1 MDKDRFS
8 DGVFFKWLNQKEIYK
23 KYDNKG
29 RSRRIQAYLDELH
42 EDYIATRPGT
52 DFGENFHG
60 LFGYINE
67 NSNVEKMELS
77 DIKKYV
83 ASKTLN
89 GVDIYKTV
97 ISLSESDAIQYGY
110 TTKEAWKD
118 LLLEKVQEIGR
129 EFDIKPENLE
139 WTASYHSKKSNP
151 HCHLLLWNKNQHLE
165 LQKKPFVRYK
175 RIRKTLSK
183 SIFKQKLKSLYD
195 IKNVSKKEIANLTN
209 EELLKYK
216 EDLKEFYENP
226 DITLRI
232 IDTDEQEKVIID
244 NLKNL
249 KLDKCIYICDI
260 ENPNNFAEI
269 RKIDTDKYEFKNC
282 GEQSILYRKNSF
294 LDTAEFLANFSNLKV
309 FNYKK
314 DLEKYIEQK
323 NNEHIDIENNLRE
336 IMPDIFGI
344 PVLSNKFKEQNFDII
359 LNKITELKS
368 KSNNFENGYKYK
380 YQNPEIK
387 MYINELSKLILN
399 TSEDCRNE
407 FDEYIQTSINVSRI
421 IADINN
427 KKEYEKVKRIA
438 ENEMFTKIGNQILQ
452 FVKEVGFEEYIRK
465 REEWENKKIQFAENQ
480 GIKKANVDL
489 FIKRLESQNARKM
502 ITDIFQMLSE
512 ENISHNAYYN
522 RIRNNNN
529 LSKQAK
535 REIYLK
541 NRMKGNIDWGLER

>member
-29 RSRRIQAYLDELH
+29 RSKRIQAYLDELH

-52 DFGENFHG
+52 DYGEDFHG

-67 NSNVEKMELS
+67 NPNVEKMELE

-83 ASKTLN
+83 ANKTLN
-89 GVDIYKTV
+89 DVDIYKTV

-118 LLLEKVQEIGR
+118 LLLERVKEIGR
-129 EFDIKPENLE
+129 EFGIKPENLE
-139 WTASYHSKKSNP
+139 WTASYHSKKNNP

-175 RIRKTLSK
+175 RIRKALSK
-183 SIFKQKLKSLYD
+183 SVFKLKLKSLYD
-195 IKNVSKKEIANLTN
+195 IKNVSKKQIANLTN
-209 EELLKYK
+209 EELQKYK

-226 DITLRI
+226 DIQLRI
-232 IDTDEQEKVIID
+232 IDTDEQEKVILD
-244 NLKNL
+244 NLKEL
-249 KLDKCIYICDI
+249 ELDKCIYICDI
-260 ENPNNFAEI
+260 EEPNNFTEI
-269 RKIDTDKYEFKNC
+269 KKIDIDKFEFKNC
-282 GEQSILYRKNSF
+282 GEQSILYRQNSF

-309 FNYKK
+309 FNNKK
-314 DLEKYIEQK
+314 DLENYIEQK
-323 NNEHIDIENNLRE
+323 NKEHIDIENNLKE

-344 PVLSNKFKEQNFDII
+344 PVLSNKFREQNFDII

-380 YQNPEIK
+380 YQTPEIK
-387 MYINELSKLILN
+387 MYIDELSKLILN

-427 KKEYEKVKRIA
+427 KKDYEKVKRIA
-438 ENEMFTKIGNQILQ
+438 ENEMFNKIGNQILQ
-452 FVKEVGFEEYIRK
+452 FVKEVSFEEYIRK
-465 REEWENKKIQFAENQ
+465 KQEWENNRIKYEENQ
-480 GIKKANVDL
+480 GIKKSNEEL
-489 FIKRLESQNARKM
+489 SIKRMESKNARKM

-522 RIRNNNN
+522 RIKNSSN

-541 NRMKGNIDWGLER
+541 NRMKGSIDWGLER

>member
-151 HCHLLLWNKNQHLE
+151 HCHLLLWNKNHHLE

-480 GIKKANVDL
+480 GIKKANEDL

>member
-151 HCHLLLWNKNQHLE
+151 HCHLLFWNKNQHLE

-249 KLDKCIYICDI
+249 KLDKYIYICDI

-269 RKIDTDKYEFKNC
+269 RKIDTAKYEFKNC

-480 GIKKANVDL
+480 GIKKANEDL

>member
-42 EDYIATRPGT
+42 EHYIATRPGT

-83 ASKTLN
+83 TSKTLN

-480 GIKKANVDL
+480 GIKKANEDL

>member
-97 ISLSESDAIQYGY
+97 ISLSESDAIQYAY

-151 HCHLLLWNKNQHLE
+151 HCHLLFWNKNQHLE

-480 GIKKANVDL
+480 GIKKANEDL

>member
-269 RKIDTDKYEFKNC
+269 RKIDTAKYEFKNC

-323 NNEHIDIENNLRE
+323 NNEHIDIENKLRE

-480 GIKKANVDL
+480 GIKKANEDL

>member
-1 MDKDRFS
+1 
-8 DGVFFKWLNQKEIYK
+8 
-23 KYDNKG
+23 
-29 RSRRIQAYLDELH
+29 
-42 EDYIATRPGT
+42 
-52 DFGENFHG
+52 
-60 LFGYINE
+60 
-67 NSNVEKMELS
+67 MELS

-323 NNEHIDIENNLRE
+323 NNEHIDIENKLRE

-359 LNKITELKS
+359 LNKITE
-368 KSNNFENGYKYK
+368 
-380 YQNPEIK
+380 
-387 MYINELSKLILN
+387 
-399 TSEDCRNE
+399 
-407 FDEYIQTSINVSRI
+407 
-421 IADINN
+421 
-427 KKEYEKVKRIA
+427 
-438 ENEMFTKIGNQILQ
+438 
-452 FVKEVGFEEYIRK
+452 
-465 REEWENKKIQFAENQ
+465 
-480 GIKKANVDL
+480 
-489 FIKRLESQNARKM
+489 
-502 ITDIFQMLSE
+502 
-512 ENISHNAYYN
+512 
-522 RIRNNNN
+522 
-529 LSKQAK
+529 
-535 REIYLK
+535 
-541 NRMKGNIDWGLER
+541 

>member
-323 NNEHIDIENNLRE
+323 NNEHIDIENKIRE

-480 GIKKANVDL
+480 GIKKANEDL

>member
-42 EDYIATRPGT
+42 EDYIATRAGT

-151 HCHLLLWNKNQHLE
+151 HCHLLFWNKNQHLE

-249 KLDKCIYICDI
+249 KLDKYIYICDI

-269 RKIDTDKYEFKNC
+269 RKIDTAKYEFKNC

-465 REEWENKKIQFAENQ
+465 REEWENKKIQFEENQ
-480 GIKKANVDL
+480 GIKKANEDL

>member
-175 RIRKTLSK
+175 KIRKTLSK

-269 RKIDTDKYEFKNC
+269 RKIDTDKYEFKNY

-294 LDTAEFLANFSNLKV
+294 LDTAEFLANFSNFKV

-480 GIKKANVDL
+480 GIKKANEDL

>member
-42 EDYIATRPGT
+42 EHYIATRPGT

-151 HCHLLLWNKNQHLE
+151 HCHLLFWNKNQHLE

-269 RKIDTDKYEFKNC
+269 RKIDTAKYEFKNC

-480 GIKKANVDL
+480 GIKKANEDL

>member
-151 HCHLLLWNKNQHLE
+151 HCHLLFWNKNQHLE

-269 RKIDTDKYEFKNC
+269 RKIDTAKYEFKNC

-480 GIKKANVDL
+480 GIKKANEDL

-502 ITDIFQMLSE
+502 IIDIFQMLSE

>member
-151 HCHLLLWNKNQHLE
+151 HCHLLFWNKNQHLE

-249 KLDKCIYICDI
+249 KLDKYIYICDI

-269 RKIDTDKYEFKNC
+269 RKIDTAKYEFKNC

-480 GIKKANVDL
+480 GIKKTNEDL

>member
-67 NSNVEKMELS
+67 KSNVEKMELS

-216 EDLKEFYENP
+216 EDLKEVYENP

-269 RKIDTDKYEFKNC
+269 RKIDTAKYEFKNC

-480 GIKKANVDL
+480 GIKKANEDL

-502 ITDIFQMLSE
+502 ITDIFQILSE

>member
-249 KLDKCIYICDI
+249 KLDKYIYICDI

-269 RKIDTDKYEFKNC
+269 RKIDTAKYEFKNC

-480 GIKKANVDL
+480 GIKKANEDL

>member
-175 RIRKTLSK
+175 RIIKTLSK
-183 SIFKQKLKSLYD
+183 SIFKQKLKRLYD

-480 GIKKANVDL
+480 GIKKANEDL

>member
-42 EDYIATRPGT
+42 EYYIATRPGT

-314 DLEKYIEQK
+314 DLEKYIEKK

-480 GIKKANVDL
+480 GIKKANEDL

>member
-151 HCHLLLWNKNQHLE
+151 HCHLLFWNKNQHLE

-249 KLDKCIYICDI
+249 KLDKYIYICDI

-269 RKIDTDKYEFKNC
+269 RKIDTAKYEFKNC

-368 KSNNFENGYKYK
+368 KSNNFENGYKHK

-480 GIKKANVDL
+480 GIKKANEDL

>member
-29 RSRRIQAYLDELH
+29 RSKRIQAYLDELH

-52 DFGENFHG
+52 DYGEDFHG

-67 NSNVEKMELS
+67 NPNVEKMELE

-83 ASKTLN
+83 ANKTLN
-89 GVDIYKTV
+89 DVDIYKTV

-118 LLLEKVQEIGR
+118 LLLERVKEIGR
-129 EFDIKPENLE
+129 EFGIKPENLE
-139 WTASYHSKKSNP
+139 WTASYHSKKNNP

-175 RIRKTLSK
+175 RIRKALSK
-183 SIFKQKLKSLYD
+183 SVFKLKLKSLYD
-195 IKNVSKKEIANLTN
+195 IKNVSKKQIANLTN
-209 EELLKYK
+209 EELQKYK

-226 DITLRI
+226 DIQLRI
-232 IDTDEQEKVIID
+232 IDTDEQEKVILD
-244 NLKNL
+244 NLKEL
-249 KLDKCIYICDI
+249 ELDKCIYICDI
-260 ENPNNFAEI
+260 EEPNNFTEI
-269 RKIDTDKYEFKNC
+269 KKIDIDKFEFKNC
-282 GEQSILYRKNSF
+282 GEQSILYRQNSF

-309 FNYKK
+309 FNNKK
-314 DLEKYIEQK
+314 DLENYIEQK
-323 NNEHIDIENNLRE
+323 NKEHIDIENNLKE

-344 PVLSNKFKEQNFDII
+344 PVLSNKFREQNFDII

-380 YQNPEIK
+380 YQTPEIK
-387 MYINELSKLILN
+387 MYIDELSKLILN

-427 KKEYEKVKRIA
+427 KKDYEKVKRIA
-438 ENEMFTKIGNQILQ
+438 ENEMFNKIGNQILQ
-452 FVKEVGFEEYIRK
+452 FVKEVSFEEYIRK
-465 REEWENKKIQFAENQ
+465 KQEWENNRIKYEENQ
-480 GIKKANVDL
+480 GIKKANEEL
-489 FIKRLESQNARKM
+489 SIKRMESKNARKM

-522 RIRNNNN
+522 RIRNSSN

-535 REIYLK
+535 REIYLR

>member
-269 RKIDTDKYEFKNC
+269 RKIDTDKYEFKNF

-480 GIKKANVDL
+480 GIKKANEDL

>member
-29 RSRRIQAYLDELH
+29 RSKRIQAYLDELH

-52 DFGENFHG
+52 DYGEDFHG

-67 NSNVEKMELS
+67 NPNVEKMELE

-83 ASKTLN
+83 ANKTLN
-89 GVDIYKTV
+89 DVDIYKTV

-118 LLLEKVQEIGR
+118 LLLERVKEIGR
-129 EFDIKPENLE
+129 EFGIKPENLE
-139 WTASYHSKKSNP
+139 WTASYHSKKNNP

-175 RIRKTLSK
+175 RIRKALSK
-183 SIFKQKLKSLYD
+183 SVFKLKLKSLYD
-195 IKNVSKKEIANLTN
+195 IKNVSKKQIANLTN
-209 EELLKYK
+209 EELQKYK

-226 DITLRI
+226 DIQLRI
-232 IDTDEQEKVIID
+232 IDTDEQEKVILD
-244 NLKNL
+244 NLKEL
-249 KLDKCIYICDI
+249 ELDKCIYICDI
-260 ENPNNFAEI
+260 EEPNNFTKI
-269 RKIDTDKYEFKNC
+269 KKIDIDKFEFKNC
-282 GEQSILYRKNSF
+282 GEQSILYRQNSF

-309 FNYKK
+309 FNNKK
-314 DLEKYIEQK
+314 DLENYIEQK
-323 NNEHIDIENNLRE
+323 NKEHIDIENNLKE

-344 PVLSNKFKEQNFDII
+344 PVLSNKFREQNFDII

-380 YQNPEIK
+380 YQTPEIK
-387 MYINELSKLILN
+387 MYIDELSKLILN

-427 KKEYEKVKRIA
+427 KKDYEKVKRIA
-438 ENEMFTKIGNQILQ
+438 ENEMFNKIGNQILQ
-452 FVKEVGFEEYIRK
+452 FVKEVSFEEYIRK
-465 REEWENKKIQFAENQ
+465 KQEWENNRIKYEENQ
-480 GIKKANVDL
+480 GIKKANEEL
-489 FIKRLESQNARKM
+489 SIKRMESKNARKM

-522 RIRNNNN
+522 RIKNSSN

-541 NRMKGNIDWGLER
+541 NRMKGSIDWGLER

>member
-29 RSRRIQAYLDELH
+29 RSKRIQAYLDELH

-52 DFGENFHG
+52 DYGEDFHG

-67 NSNVEKMELS
+67 NSKVEKMELE

-83 ASKTLN
+83 ANKTLN
-89 GVDIYKTV
+89 DIDIYKTV

-118 LLLEKVQEIGR
+118 VMLERVNEIGK
-129 EFDIKPENLE
+129 EFGIKPENLE
-139 WTASYHSKKSNP
+139 WTASYHSKKNNP
-151 HCHLLLWNKNQHLE
+151 HCHLLFWNKNQNLE

-175 RIRKTLSK
+175 KIRKSLSK
-183 SIFKQKLKSLYD
+183 SIFKLKLKSLYD
-195 IKNVSKKEIANLTN
+195 IKNVSKKQIANLTN

-216 EDLKEFYENP
+216 DSLKEFYKNP
-226 DITLRI
+226 DMQLRI
-232 IDTDEQEKVIID
+232 IDTDEEEKIITD
-244 NLKNL
+244 SLNNIELEQ
-249 KLDKCIYICDI
+249 CIYICDI
-260 ENPNNFAEI
+260 EEPNNFTEI
-269 RKIDTDKYEFKNC
+269 KKIDIDKFEFKNC
-282 GEQSILYRKNSF
+282 GEQSLLYRQNSF
-294 LDTAEFLANFSNLKV
+294 LDTAEFLSNFSNLKV
-309 FNYKK
+309 FNNRK
-314 DLEKYIEQK
+314 DLEDYIVQK
-323 NNEHIDIENNLRE
+323 NKEHIDIENNLRE

-344 PVLSNKFKEQNFDII
+344 PVLSNKFREQNFDII
-359 LNKITELKS
+359 LNKIMELKS
-368 KSNNFENGYKYK
+368 ISNNFENGYKYK
-380 YQNPEIK
+380 YQTPEIK
-387 MYINELSKLILN
+387 IYIDELSKLILN

-427 KKEYEKVKRIA
+427 KKDYEKVRRKA
-438 ENEMFTKIGNQILQ
+438 ESEMFNKIGNQILQ
-452 FVKEVGFEEYIRK
+452 FVKEVSFEEYIRK
-465 REEWENKKIQFAENQ
+465 KQEWIDNRIKYEQNQ
-480 GIKKANVDL
+480 GIKKANEEL
-489 FIKRLESQNARKM
+489 FIKRMESKNARKM
-502 ITDIFQMLSE
+502 INDIFQMLSE
-512 ENISHNAYYN
+512 ENISHNSYYN
-522 RIRNNNN
+522 RIKNSSN

>member
-42 EDYIATRPGT
+42 EHYIATRPGT

-314 DLEKYIEQK
+314 DLEKYIEKK

-480 GIKKANVDL
+480 GIKKANEDL

>member
-151 HCHLLLWNKNQHLE
+151 HCHLLFWNKNQHLE

-269 RKIDTDKYEFKNC
+269 RKIDTAKYEFKNC

-344 PVLSNKFKEQNFDII
+344 PVLSNKYKEQNFDII

-480 GIKKANVDL
+480 GIKKANEDL

>member
-151 HCHLLLWNKNQHLE
+151 HCHLLFWNKNQHLE

-249 KLDKCIYICDI
+249 KLDKYIYICDI

-269 RKIDTDKYEFKNC
+269 RKIDTAKYEFKNC

-465 REEWENKKIQFAENQ
+465 REEWENKKIQFEENQ
-480 GIKKANVDL
+480 GIKKANEDL

>member
-151 HCHLLLWNKNQHLE
+151 HCHLLFWNKNQHLE

-249 KLDKCIYICDI
+249 KLDKYIYICDI

-269 RKIDTDKYEFKNC
+269 RKIDTAKYEFKNC

-480 GIKKANVDL
+480 GIKKANEDL

-502 ITDIFQMLSE
+502 ITDIFQILSE

>member
-151 HCHLLLWNKNQHLE
+151 HCHLLFWNKNQHLE

-269 RKIDTDKYEFKNC
+269 RKIDTAKYEFKNC

-465 REEWENKKIQFAENQ
+465 REEWENKKIQFVENQ
-480 GIKKANVDL
+480 GIKKANEDL

>member
-29 RSRRIQAYLDELH
+29 RSKRIQAYLDELH

-52 DFGENFHG
+52 DYGEDFHG

-67 NSNVEKMELS
+67 NPNVEKMELE

-83 ASKTLN
+83 ANKTLN
-89 GVDIYKTV
+89 DVDIYKTV

-118 LLLEKVQEIGR
+118 LLLERVKEIGR
-129 EFDIKPENLE
+129 EFGIKPENLE
-139 WTASYHSKKSNP
+139 WTASYHSKKNNP

-175 RIRKTLSK
+175 RIRKALSK
-183 SIFKQKLKSLYD
+183 SVFKLKLKSLYD
-195 IKNVSKKEIANLTN
+195 IKNVSKKQIANLTN
-209 EELLKYK
+209 EELQKYK

-226 DITLRI
+226 DIQLRI
-232 IDTDEQEKVIID
+232 IDTDEQEKVILD
-244 NLKNL
+244 NLKEL
-249 KLDKCIYICDI
+249 ELDKCIYICDI
-260 ENPNNFAEI
+260 EEPNNFTEI
-269 RKIDTDKYEFKNC
+269 KKIDIDKFEFKNC
-282 GEQSILYRKNSF
+282 GEQSILYRQNSF

-309 FNYKK
+309 FNNKK
-314 DLEKYIEQK
+314 DLENYIEQK
-323 NNEHIDIENNLRE
+323 NKEHIDIENNLKE

-344 PVLSNKFKEQNFDII
+344 PVLSNKFREQNFDII

-380 YQNPEIK
+380 YQTPEIK
-387 MYINELSKLILN
+387 MYIDELSKLILN

-427 KKEYEKVKRIA
+427 KKDYEKVKRIA
-438 ENEMFTKIGNQILQ
+438 ENEMFNKIGNQILQ
-452 FVKEVGFEEYIRK
+452 FVKEVSFEEYIRK
-465 REEWENKKIQFAENQ
+465 KQEWENNRIKYEENQ
-480 GIKKANVDL
+480 GIKKANEEL
-489 FIKRLESQNARKM
+489 SIKRMESKNARKM

-522 RIRNNNN
+522 RIKNSSN

-541 NRMKGNIDWGLER
+541 NRMKGSIDWGLER